1 MRDPSTT
8 LDPAEAAGLI
18 SDWGF
23 LVEPDLPDRPG
34 PACLLVAIRKHPT
47 LRHYDPESVQYW
59 AEEEGLDTPAILD
72 HLTRMPLDATFSW
85 GQIRVIDRV
94 RATNEYMTFGGIL
107 TADLVDGTTVATFLS
122 PAPLLR
128 RGGHSQGWDP
138 GASSLG
144 AFFAR
149 LRAAVGSE
157 RDLERLAADADPV
170 TRYAAFVHD
179 LTERYGHSEALRA
192 GDMRTWM
199 LFRQERARLES
210 EHPAAWAAGRELL
223 IAARLSRI

>member
-8 LDPAEAAGLI
+8 LDPSVAAGLI

-23 LVEPDLPDRPG
+23 LVEPDLPHRPG
-34 PACLLVAIRKHPT
+34 PACLLVAIRKQPT
-47 LRHYDPESVQYW
+47 LRHYDPESVEYW
-59 AEEEGLDTPAILD
+59 VEEDGRGVAAILD
-72 HLTRMPLDATFSW
+72 HLTRMPLDVSFSW
-85 GQIRVIDRV
+85 GQVRVVDRV
-94 RATNEYMTFGGIL
+94 RATNQYVTFGGVL
-107 TADLVDGTTVATFLS
+107 TADRVDGTTVATFLS

-149 LRAAVGSE
+149 LRAAVGTE
-157 RDLERLAADADPV
+157 RDLERLAADADPLA
-170 TRYAAFVHD
+170 RYAAFVHD
-179 LTERYGHSEALRA
+179 LMERYGHSEALRT
-192 GDMRTWM
+192 GDMSTWM

-210 EHPAAWAAGRELL
+210 EYPDAWAAGRELL
-223 IAARLSRI
+223 KAAGISRT

>member
-8 LDPAEAAGLI
+8 LDPAEAARLI

-34 PACLLVAIRKHPT
+34 PACLLVAIRKLPT
-47 LRHYDPESVQYW
+47 LRHYDPESVEYW
-59 AEEEGLDTPAILD
+59 VEVDGRGVPAILD
-72 HLTRMPLDATFSW
+72 HQTHMPLDVSFSW
-85 GQIRVIDRV
+85 GQVRVVDRV
-94 RATNEYMTFGGIL
+94 RATNRYVTFGGLL
-107 TADLVDGTTVATFLS
+107 TADRVDGTTVATFLS

-157 RDLERLAADADPV
+157 RALERLAADADPV

-179 LTERYGHSEALRA
+179 LTQRYGHSEALRA
-192 GDMRTWM
+192 IDTSTWM

-223 IAARLSRI
+223 AAAGLSRT